1 MSARQAVLFL
11 VLAVG
16 LYGCATQSL
25 SKGDYDRIAHTWASI
40 ARCSESGRM
49 DADTAATGQQIIRQR
64 LANSTYDK
72 ELMDAALSRFSQNRF
87 YDETCRTTAVT
98 ILGWEKQRNQ
108 QRQDRQETNE
118 ALRSATESIRAATP
132 KQTYCNR
139 IGNQVFCNTY

>member
-1 MSARQAVLFL
+1 MAVRQVVLFL
-11 VLAVG
+11 VSAIG
-16 LYGCATQSL
+16 LHGCATQSL
-25 SKGDYDRIAHTWASI
+25 AKGDYDRIAHTWASI

-49 DADTAATGQQIIRQR
+49 DADTASTGQQIIRQR

-72 ELMDAALSRFSQNRF
+72 DLMDAALRRFSQNRF
-87 YDETCRTTAVT
+87 YDETCRATAVT

-132 KQTYCNR
+132 KQTYCNK
-139 IGNQVFCNTY
+139 IGTQVFCSTY